1 VLFGDVEDPSLPII
15 PLGVGKDVVVAQL
28 VAAVMGV
35 TGVYRVVVDQPAADV
50 VIAANEFPEL
60 GAVTV
65 TMEAPTDE

>member
-1 VLFGDVEDPSLPII
+1 
-15 PLGVGKDVVVAQL
+15 
-28 VAAVMGV
+28 V

-50 VIAANEFPEL
+50 AIAASEFPEL